1 MPSFD
6 VVSEVDMHELDNA
19 IDQANREVANRYD
32 FKGSE
37 AKFEIKEQSSI
48 RLDADSDFQVKQML
62 DVLYGKLS
70 KRGLDLGNFKAGEP
84 QPSGKRCF
92 MLIEIKQG
100 IDKDIAKKIVKSI
113 KESKMKVQG
122 SVQGEQVRITG
133 KKRDDLQSAIALL
146 KSQDFNLPLQFTNF
160 RD

>member
-19 IDQANREVANRYD
+19 IDQANREVITRYD
-32 FKGSE
+32 FKGTE
-37 AKFEIKEQSSI
+37 AKFSIKDQII
-48 RLDADSDFQVKQML
+48 RLEADSDFQVKQML
-62 DVLYGKLS
+62 DMLYGKLS
-70 KRGLDLGNFKAGEP
+70 KRGLDLGNFKAGDP

-92 MLIEIKQG
+92 MTVDIKQG
-100 IDKDIAKKIVKSI
+100 IDKDVAKKIVKVV

-122 SVQGEQVRITG
+122 SVQGDQVRITG
-133 KKRDDLQSAIALL
+133 KKRDELQSAISLL
-146 KSQDFNLPLQFTNF
+146 KSEDFSLPIQFTNF